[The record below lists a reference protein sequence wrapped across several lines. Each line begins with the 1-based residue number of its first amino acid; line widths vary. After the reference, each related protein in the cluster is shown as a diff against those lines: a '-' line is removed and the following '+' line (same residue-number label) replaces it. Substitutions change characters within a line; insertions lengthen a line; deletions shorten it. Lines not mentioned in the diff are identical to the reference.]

1 MSKIIEA
8 IYEEGVL
15 KPLEPL
21 NLEEHTKVRIQMAEP
36 GSRVITPE
44 ITNPDEKARILKQVT
59 QRMQQNPIP
68 ANAPSLTREELH
80 ERS

>member
-1 MSKIIEA
+1 MSQIIEA

-21 NLEEHTKVRIQMAEP
+21 NLEEHTKVQIQIAEP
-36 GSRVITPE
+36 GSRVIAPE
-44 ITNPDEKARILKQVT
+44 ITNPDEKARILKQVI

-68 ANAPSLTREELH
+68 ANAPRLTREELH